1 MLQAEDLISGSR
13 RLGGVSP
20 DTARSDSAA
29 SRLSLDPVPT
39 HRGRL
44 EVSVVAAQYH
54 RSPLTIQWS
63 CYHPPSSCPGPTPP
77 PAPPCPCTRWCGGP
91 GVRHSSS
98 TSRHTRT
105 MCRLCA
111 MPWSGQIMIIM
122 IFIFTGKKTGNRRGR
137 GQSGGAAQGLSLQL
151 EKTTLL
157 LHHPMSMSRVW
168 SSR

>member
-54 RSPLTIQWS
+54 RSPVTSCQWS
-63 CYHPPSSCPGPTPP
+63 
-77 PAPPCPCTRWCGGP
+77 
-91 GVRHSSS
+91 
-98 TSRHTRT
+98 
-105 MCRLCA
+105 
-111 MPWSGQIMIIM
+111 
-122 IFIFTGKKTGNRRGR
+122 
-137 GQSGGAAQGLSLQL
+137 
-151 EKTTLL
+151 
-157 LHHPMSMSRVW
+157 
-168 SSR
+168 